1 VPAPPDGGWGW
12 VILIASFLT
21 NVVVD
26 GVSLSFGIMQKEIIN
41 ESQGSINYLMYNL
54 ALGIQ
59 LAGTL
64 LLGKE

>member
-1 VPAPPDGGWGW
+1 MPAPPDGGWGW